1 MDKLYF
7 PNGVVISPENDFIV
21 VAETFKSK
29 LTKYWIKG
37 EKKGTHEDFFVGL
50 PGSPDN
56 LSADKKGILVA
67 LASVIDEKHPSL
79 PHKLSNYPLIRKFGA
94 RFIELILMPF
104 RFINSYYPNPLS
116 NYVAINLGKTE
127 MFQPLL
133 PKHRM
138 VIRLDWNGNIV
149 KSYHGTDDTL
159 GMITHALEVGDYLY
173 LGSVISKFIGRVSLN
188 DTN

>member
-7 PNGVVISPENDFIV
+7 ANGVVISPENDFIV

-29 LTKYWIKG
+29 LIKYWIKG
-37 EKKGTHEDFFVGL
+37 AKKGTHEDFFAGL

-67 LASVIDEKHPSL
+67 LAAVIDEKHPSL
-79 PHKLSNYPLIRKFGA
+79 PHRLSSYPLIRKFVA

-104 RFINSYYPNPLS
+104 KFINSIYPNPLT
-116 NYVAINLGKTE
+116 NFVAINLGKTE
-127 MFQPLL
+127 MFEPLI

-138 VIRLDWNGNIV
+138 AIRFDWNGNIV
-149 KSYHGTDDTL
+149 KSYHGTDGTL
-159 GMITHALEVGDYLY
+159 GMTTHALEVGDHLY
-173 LGSVISKFIGRVSLN
+173 LGSVISNFIGRVSLK
-188 DTN
+188 D